1 MVVAPLWINWRH
13 VNEEK
18 NVEKSEDEEEIEE
31 QLDKCANGDN
41 DEAENVVQ
49 SLRRDSLDARTSV
62 DVAGEEERRSIYN
75 LQQIRRISR

>member
-18 NVEKSEDEEEIEE
+18 NVEKSEDEEEITEE
-31 QLDKCANGDN
+31 LDKCANEDN